1 MDTYTKVVLTV
12 IAVALSV
19 IALRGFH
26 PVSPAQAADTLE
38 CEVKGPMEI
47 RGSITIEDFRDK
59 LEVEVEQGYAEAG
72 SSTSSPLYVKD
83 VD

>member
-1 MDTYTKVVLTV
+1 MDTYTKLVLTV
-12 IAVALSV
+12 IAAALCA
-19 IALRGFH
+19 IALRGLE
-26 PVSPAQAADTLE
+26 PIPPAHAADTME

-72 SSTSSPLYVKD
+72 SSSSSPVYVKQ